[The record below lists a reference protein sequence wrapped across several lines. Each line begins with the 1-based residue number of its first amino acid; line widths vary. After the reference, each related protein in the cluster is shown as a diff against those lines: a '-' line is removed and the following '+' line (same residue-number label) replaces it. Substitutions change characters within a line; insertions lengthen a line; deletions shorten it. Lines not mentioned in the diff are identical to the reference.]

1 MEEERRGGRGGAGGG
16 GTAITVIRAGIGA
29 RTALEE
35 TAISAAEEVL
45 GIDATVLV
53 RRAGIGPC
61 SQNLE
66 AEVPPTLS
74 MGCTRAPAVL
84 VALTGI
90 GPEAEGGYAAVG
102 RANEVRTIGAV
113 SVIRALGRSSAR
125 FLGAALAKAYRM
137 GRAAIPVR
145 RAEIATGPRRLSAGV
160 HEALEV
166 RIACAIAVRTT
177 LISTG
182 SIHDPATPGCV
193 AGKMRGRGGN

>member
-16 GTAITVIRAGIGA
+16 ETAITVIRAGIGA
-29 RTALEE
+29 GPALEE

-61 SQNLE
+61 SRNLE
-66 AEVPPTLS
+66 AEIQTAFAVGWNRSTTILVP
-74 MGCTRAPAVL
+74 
-84 VALTGI
+84 LTGVLSYA
-90 GPEAEGGYAAVG
+90 GHTDATVPEAS
-102 RANEVRTIGAV
+102 EVRTIGAV